1 MPTGL
6 PSVAERK
13 RKLQAQTRSD
23 NATMALI
30 WAVIILGTLVLMILL
45 ADQGF
50 SSLATD
56 WECLF

>member
-23 NATMALI
+23 NTTMALI
-30 WAVIILGTLVLMILL
+30 WAVIILGMLVLMLLL

-50 SSLATD
+50 STPTTD